1 MKRLSSFLLLALL
14 SLTGTYAQSGSG
26 FIGDGY
32 YRICNSGSSRYIYVT
47 DNKDE
52 SDIIRMAGD
61 FQAIQLWKEQDR
73 TVPDPSTVIYIDE
86 VSSGLFDL
94 TGQGTGIHS
103 LTGYYVSVK
112 KAVDGTYSVSVSR
125 SGVTKY
131 LTDNETSSSAQ
142 GMMGTNGTGK
152 YRYWKVDKMT
162 TDHATNYFG
171 VKPTL
176 AADGKFYQPFYAAF
190 PFRAVSPDMHIYVID
205 GVVAGNVASMKEI
218 TGDVPASTPVIIEC
232 ASENPSDN
240 RLELL
245 SPTSAIAPV
254 GSNLL
259 GGVYFCNG
267 KRPESSKD
275 AYTKFDPA
283 TMRVLSVVNG
293 NLVLTNDAPE
303 RLNELKVVDWT
314 TYMQVK
320 VKCLP
325 ANTSYF
331 KAGVD
336 TPDVLLLS
344 SDADG
349 IAEIRSEQKQA
360 SAEGVY
366 SISGTRLRATSDLQG
381 LPAGVYIVNGKKTAI
396 Q

>member
-47 DNKDE
+47 DNRDE

-73 TVPDPSTVIYIDE
+73 TVPDPSSVIYIDE

-152 YRYWKVDKMT
+152 
-162 TDHATNYFG
+162 
-171 VKPTL
+171 
-176 AADGKFYQPFYAAF
+176 
-190 PFRAVSPDMHIYVID
+190 S
-205 GVVAGNVASMKEI
+205 
-218 TGDVPASTPVIIEC
+218 
-232 ASENPSDN
+232 
-240 RLELL
+240 
-245 SPTSAIAPV
+245 
-254 GSNLL
+254 
-259 GGVYFCNG
+259 
-267 KRPESSKD
+267 
-275 AYTKFDPA
+275 
-283 TMRVLSVVNG
+283 
-293 NLVLTNDAPE
+293 
-303 RLNELKVVDWT
+303 
-314 TYMQVK
+314 
-320 VKCLP
+320 
-325 ANTSYF
+325 
-331 KAGVD
+331 
-336 TPDVLLLS
+336 
-344 SDADG
+344 
-349 IAEIRSEQKQA
+349 IR
-360 SAEGVY
+360 
-366 SISGTRLRATSDLQG
+366 
-381 LPAGVYIVNGKKTAI
+381 
-396 Q
+396 

>member
-61 FQAIQLWKEQDR
+61 FQAIQLWKEQER
-73 TVPDPSTVIYIDE
+73 AIPDPSSVIYIDE

-331 KAGVD
+331 KAGAD
-336 TPDVLLLS
+336 TPDVLFLS

>member
-1 MKRLSSFLLLALL
+1 
-14 SLTGTYAQSGSG
+14 
-26 FIGDGY
+26 
-32 YRICNSGSSRYIYVT
+32 
-47 DNKDE
+47 
-52 SDIIRMAGD
+52 
-61 FQAIQLWKEQDR
+61 
-73 TVPDPSTVIYIDE
+73 
-86 VSSGLFDL
+86 
-94 TGQGTGIHS
+94 
-103 LTGYYVSVK
+103 
-112 KAVDGTYSVSVSR
+112 
-125 SGVTKY
+125 
-131 LTDNETSSSAQ
+131 
-142 GMMGTNGTGK
+142 
-152 YRYWKVDKMT
+152 
-162 TDHATNYFG
+162 
-171 VKPTL
+171 
-176 AADGKFYQPFYAAF
+176 
-190 PFRAVSPDMHIYVID
+190 
-205 GVVAGNVASMKEI
+205 
-218 TGDVPASTPVIIEC
+218 
-232 ASENPSDN
+232 
-240 RLELL
+240 
-245 SPTSAIAPV
+245 
-254 GSNLL
+254 
-259 GGVYFCNG
+259 VYFCNG

-331 KAGVD
+331 KAGAD